1 MDGKNRSV
9 TLMFG
14 TEGHDAGVP
23 HLPKG
28 IAEFLGSAGML
39 HLSLLFKN
47 RLATKS
53 HRDW

>member
-1 MDGKNRSV
+1 VDGKNRSV

-28 IAEFLGSAGML
+28 TAEFLGSAGML
-39 HLSLLFKN
+39 HFLLLF
-47 RLATKS
+47 
-53 HRDW
+53 